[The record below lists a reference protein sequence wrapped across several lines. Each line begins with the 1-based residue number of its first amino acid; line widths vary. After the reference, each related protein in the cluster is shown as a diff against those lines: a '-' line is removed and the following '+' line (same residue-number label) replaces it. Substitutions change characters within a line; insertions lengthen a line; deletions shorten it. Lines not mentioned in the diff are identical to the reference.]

1 MGLTNTASVLRRRS
15 ERRRED
21 ELSSWFKA
29 SPDPLFMLDERGC
42 LLRCNEAARRSC
54 LGDLRVGQPIHA
66 AMATE
71 WQLQAQKA
79 ITRCSRE
86 RRPLQVEL
94 GESPL
99 GVVLLLLRPFERISD
114 DLLLAQLV
122 TVANQRALRTERIA
136 RRRAE
141 KASAAKSSFLA
152 NMSHEIRTPLG
163 GVIGYTDL
171 LVRNPEHP
179 ERRGWA
185 HQAHRCASHLLAL
198 LNGILD
204 LSKIEAGELKLE
216 LAEVDP
222 SEILDEVEAAMR
234 PVAAKRRVELSC
246 EFLGEWSTIET
257 DALRLRQVL
266 INLTQNAIKFAPD
279 GSVDVTCRVVPAPRG
294 RRVQIEVRDDGCGI
308 PADKLE
314 DVFKPFT
321 QLEDQRGR
329 AQIEGTGLGLQIT
342 RQLVRLLGGTIEVAS
357 QVGVGTLFTISLPAG
372 SMGRASAERKRQ
384 SAGTGKVAPPDLRGV
399 EILVADDDDS
409 SRDLTRIRLEALG
422 AKVDAAA
429 DGAEALESALA
440 RPYQLIFMDMRMPI
454 LDGYAATRALRKRGV
469 QTPIV
474 ALTAHAM
481 TGDRDRCRKAGCS
494 DYVTK
499 PIEQSSLYAC
509 LRRQLAGAGDEAPL
523 VGEDPVQALVR
534 SYAAKLPGRGDELE
548 QLVRRRDRDAVH
560 EHAHRLAGSA
570 GAYGYKEVGRL
581 AALVDRALR
590 GGASLDELEDRLAEL
605 TLCMRS
611 SRRAA

>member
-1 MGLTNTASVLRRRS
+1 MTTTAAVLRRRS
-15 ERRRED
+15 ERRREE
-21 ELSSWFKA
+21 ELSSWFKV
-29 SPDPLFMLDERGC
+29 SPDPLFLLDERGC

-54 LGDLRVGQPIHA
+54 LGELRVGQPIHA
-66 AMATE
+66 ALATE
-71 WQLQAQKA
+71 WQARVQKA

-86 RRPLQVEL
+86 RRPLQVEV

-99 GVVLLLLRPFERISD
+99 GVVILLLRPFERISD

-179 ERRGWA
+179 ERRDWA
-185 HQAHRCASHLLAL
+185 HEAHRCASHLLAL

-222 SEILDEVEAAMR
+222 SEILDEVAAAMR
-234 PVAAKRRVELSC
+234 PVAAKRGVELSC
-246 EFLGEWSTIET
+246 SLLGEWSAIET

-266 INLTQNAIKFAPD
+266 INLTQNAIKFAP
-279 GSVDVTCRVVPAPRG
+279 GGAVDVSCRVESAPRG
-294 RRVQIEVRDDGCGI
+294 RRLQVEVRDDGCGI

-321 QLEDQRGR
+321 QLKDRRGK

-372 SMGRASAERKRQ
+372 SRGRTYAERERQ

-409 SRDLTRIRLEALG
+409 SRKLTRIRLEALG
-422 AKVDAAA
+422 ARVDDVA

-440 RPYQLIFMDMRMPI
+440 RSYQLIFMDMRMPI
-454 LDGYAATRALRKRGV
+454 LDGYSATRALRKRGIT
-469 QTPIV
+469 TPVV

-481 TGDRDRCRKAGCS
+481 TGDRDRCRAAGCS

-509 LRRQLAGAGDEAPL
+509 LRRQLSCGEAGAPAF
-523 VGEDPVQALVR
+523 GEDPVQALMR
-534 SYAAKLPGRGDELE
+534 KYAAKLPGRGEELE
-548 QLVRRRDRDAVH
+548 GLVRRRDRDAVH
-560 EHAHRLAGSA
+560 ELCHRFAGSA
-570 GAYGYKEVGRL
+570 GAYGFDEIGRL

-590 GGASLDELEDRLAEL
+590 GGASLDELKDRLAEL
-605 TLCMRS
+605 VAQLR
-611 SRRAA
+611 SRRRAG